1 MRRYSGLKRH
11 RVYGVIFTTCRLGP
25 HTILIDL
32 GGLQVSKEWTRDEA
46 KSWACGYIMG
56 TCERPIPGGDQPIP
70 ANVIDF
76 PEPA

>member
-1 MRRYSGLKRH
+1 MTKYH
-11 RVYGVIFTTCRLGP
+11 RVYGVKFSTRRTGP
-25 HTILIDL
+25 HTVEIKIA
-32 GGLQVSKEWTRDEA
+32 GLRVSREWTRDEA
-46 KSWACGYIMG
+46 KAWACGYIMG